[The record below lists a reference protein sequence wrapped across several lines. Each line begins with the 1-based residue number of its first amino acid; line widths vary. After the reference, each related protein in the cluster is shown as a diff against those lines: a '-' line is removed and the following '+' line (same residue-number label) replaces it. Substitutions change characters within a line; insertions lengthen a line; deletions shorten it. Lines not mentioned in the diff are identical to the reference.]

1 MGLYLAGSAHAQSSA
16 ERAKLIDDARKEAKV
31 VFYTGASANGG
42 NALKAAFEKKYPFIK
57 MEYFRA
63 GKDKLLGR
71 YLTEARNNTFLADVY
86 QGSVF
91 PLATL
96 QQRGIARPSP
106 TPFMTA
112 CGQGRLLGTRGVER
126 HDHRLQAGWSKAT
139 RSRRITKIS
148 YCPSGRASSAS
159 ISTKPHGTSSAR
171 KTKTVTAT
179 SITSTSGER

>member
-1 MGLYLAGSAHAQSSA
+1 MRSRLRNAPSSSMMPGKKPRSFSIPALPPMAAMRSKRRSRKSIHSSKWNTSAPA
-16 ERAKLIDDARKEAKV
+16 
-31 VFYTGASANGG
+31 
-42 NALKAAFEKKYPFIK
+42 
-57 MEYFRA
+57 
-63 GKDKLLGR
+63 DKLLGK